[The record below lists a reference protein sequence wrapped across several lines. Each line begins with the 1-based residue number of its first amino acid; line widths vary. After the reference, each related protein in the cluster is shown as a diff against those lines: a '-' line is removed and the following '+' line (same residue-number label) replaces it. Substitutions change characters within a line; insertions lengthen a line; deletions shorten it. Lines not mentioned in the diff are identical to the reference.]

1 MLFLNFDCSA
11 DNCLCLHLSDFRI
24 SYSKTTST
32 MSHHWVELMQGSDD
46 CFDILNGFTLCISQF
61 LNISFLC
68 RNELMKRWIQET
80 DGNRISFQSFIQCF
94 EVSLLIWKNLIKS
107 SLTLFYCIGADHL
120 TESSN
125 SVFLEEHML
134 CTAKSDTLSAKLT
147 SFLSI
152 CRCICICTNF
162 HCTELVSPFHNT
174 AELTCD
180 CSINSFDNAIVDVT
194 GRTIN

>member
-107 SLTLFYCIGADHL
+107 SLTLFYC
-120 TESSN
+120 
-125 SVFLEEHML
+125 
-134 CTAKSDTLSAKLT
+134 
-147 SFLSI
+147 
-152 CRCICICTNF
+152 
-162 HCTELVSPFHNT
+162 TELVSPFHNT
-174 AELTCD
+174 AERTCD
-180 CSINSFDNAIVDVT
+180 CSINSFDNAIIDVT